1 MAINAQ
7 IPLGVQ
13 PVQFE
18 NPVNQLAKVL
28 QIKDMQQGQQMNAL
42 KMDEYR
48 RGIEDQNALRT
59 ALSAPDADPYKVL
72 LQRGRVKEATDYQ
85 KAQADVEKNRIDA
98 ERLKVDTAHKRVD
111 SWGQAMGWLRQNP
124 SVENATAAVQHLVT
138 LGVMPKEM
146 AQSALQQ
153 VQSGDPQAIA
163 QFADMGFRAALS
175 TKEQL
180 PKLQTNNI
188 GGATVTQQFD
198 PVSGR
203 QLGQSAI
210 QNTQSP
216 DNAASVAATMRGQ
229 NMTDARAREGNN
241 IQREAARTQVVE
253 TPEGV
258 MLIDKGTGQAR
269 PATAG
274 GRPLAGKPSAATEKE
289 LVGIRQQNAIIDG
302 AIRAVDATPKAFS
315 LGRGMATM
323 AGAVPESIAGRMDS
337 DAERQARSYVF
348 NNVSKVINERAGAA
362 QSAQELA
369 RLRSFLPAETDNA
382 AQIKSKLQAFKTYLG
397 DMEQGTKGKPASG
410 GATGDWGNDPLGLRK

>member
-1 MAINAQ
+1 MAINAS

-48 RGIEDQNALRT
+48 RSVEDGAALRSE
-59 ALSAPDADPYKVL
+59 LSAPGANPYDVL
-72 LQRGRVKEATDYQ
+72 LKRGKVKEATEFAKG
-85 KAQADVEKNRIDA
+85 KADIGKTEA
-98 ERLKVDTAHKRVD
+98 ETKYKQIEAAHKRVD
-111 SWGQAMGWLRQNP
+111 LAGQTMGWLRQNP
-124 SVENATAAVQHLVT
+124 SLQNAQLVVDHLVRNGGMEPAEGQG
-138 LGVMPKEM
+138 LL
-146 AQSALQQ
+146 AQLQAN
-153 VQSGDPQAIA
+153 PQGIA
-163 QFADMGFRAALS
+163 QFAEMTFRSALAA
-175 TKEQL
+175 KDQL
-180 PKLQTNNI
+180 PKFETRNT
-188 GGATVTQQFD
+188 GGTTDTLKID
-198 PVSGR
+198 PVSGQVGVASSVR
-203 QLGQSAI
+203 
-210 QNTQSP
+210 NTQSP

-241 IQREAARTQVVE
+241 IQREAARTQIVE

-274 GRPLAGKPSAATEKE
+274 GRPLPGKPSAGMEKE
-289 LVGIRQQNAIIDG
+289 LVGIRQQGAIIDG

-323 AGAVPESIAGRMDS
+323 AGAVPESLAGRMDS

-397 DMEQGTKGKPASG
+397 DMEQGTRGKTAPSG